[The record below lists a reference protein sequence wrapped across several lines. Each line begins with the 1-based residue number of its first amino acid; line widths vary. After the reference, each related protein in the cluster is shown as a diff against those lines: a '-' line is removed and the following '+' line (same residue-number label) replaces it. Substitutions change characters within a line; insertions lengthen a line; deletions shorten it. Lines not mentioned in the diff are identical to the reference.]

1 MIFHRYLF
9 NQNNYI
15 DIEQIYYSLSQ
26 YPDLLSYQFPSFDYS
41 IIWENLCRASK
52 SFENTPLLQFLFSI
66 TICSTKFSKIL

>member
-1 MIFHRYLF
+1 MIFHKYLF

-41 IIWENLCRASK
+41 IMGE
-52 SFENTPLLQFLFSI
+52 LLSCF
-66 TICSTKFSKIL
+66 KIV

>member
-1 MIFHRYLF
+1 MIFHKYLF

-26 YPDLLSYQFPSFDYS
+26 YPDLLSYLFPSFDYS
-41 IIWENLCRASK
+41 IMGELLSCFK